1 MEVVIILEETII
13 LDYFMK
19 PPRNHDKLRI
29 LIVDDSDFN
38 RRSMAE
44 ILSEEGF
51 NVVGQ
56 APSAEEAI
64 QIAHSTKANLVF
76 VDIVMPEISGLELT
90 KHFQEKQTE
99 ERFVIMMSSLNI
111 DSIVI
116 ESISN
121 GAIDFLQK
129 PFERNDL
136 IKAVEKIERLVE
148 KDSH

>member
-1 MEVVIILEETII
+1 
-13 LDYFMK
+13 MK
-19 PPRNHDKLRI
+19 PPRSHDKLKI

-44 ILSEEGF
+44 ILTEEGF

-56 APSAEEAI
+56 AKSAEDAI
-64 QIAHSTKANLVF
+64 QIAHSGKANLIFIDV
-76 VDIVMPEISGLELT
+76 VMPDISGLELT
-90 KHFQEKQTE
+90 KHFQEKQAG
-99 ERFVIMMSSLNI
+99 ERFLIMMSSLNI
-111 DSIVI
+111 ESIVI

-129 PFERNDL
+129 PFEREDL

-148 KDSH
+148 KDR

>member
-1 MEVVIILEETII
+1 
-13 LDYFMK
+13 MK

-38 RRSMAE
+38 RRSMVE
-44 ILSEEGF
+44 ILTEEGF

-56 APSAEEAI
+56 ASSAEEAI
-64 QIAHSTKANLVF
+64 QIAHSTKSNLIFIDV
-76 VDIVMPEISGLELT
+76 VMPDISGLELT
-90 KHFQEKQTE
+90 KHFQEKGAG
-99 ERFVIMMSSLNI
+99 ERFLIMMSSLNI
-111 DSIVI
+111 ESIVI

-129 PFERNDL
+129 PFDRDDL

-148 KDSH
+148 KDR